1 MLGKMFKKENNV
13 AIGTRNRAATR
24 VYGCAAFFCDF
35 CHGRRPTLGGCFEYL
50 EASGGLWMCDILAG
64 SYSGVMKADL

>member
-24 VYGCAAFFCDF
+24 GYGCAAISLRFGQ
-35 CHGRRPTLGGCFEYL
+35 GRRPTLGGCFEYL

>member
-1 MLGKMFKKENNV
+1 MLPLEH
-13 AIGTRNRAATR
+13 AIGRRPGATD
-24 VYGCAAFFCDF
+24 AQQFLCDF
-35 CHGRRPTLGGCFEYL
+35 GQGRRPTLGGCFEYL

>member
-1 MLGKMFKKENNV
+1 MEAQQFL
-13 AIGTRNRAATR
+13 
-24 VYGCAAFFCDF
+24 CDF
-35 CHGRRPTLGGCFEYL
+35 GQGRRPTLGGCFEYL